1 MGQSDYDQV
10 FFVEIDRND
19 NVFLLGQSRGGLF
32 PITPGV
38 YSNGNSSNF
47 IIKLNPNLDA
57 NLASTRFGNGSSDIH
72 ISPSAFLV
80 DVCGNVYVS
89 GWGANIL
96 QGVPLSGMP
105 VTQNSAF
112 QANPPNGFDFYLI
125 VLENLR
131 LTDIGDYY
139 YFHWLLNSIEIPFTL
154 ICVLFLINAFNYFD
168 GIDGS
173 LSFTSISV
181 LIILYYLSNDES
193 VRLFLTI
200 VGLPIFVY
208 LFFNFGL
215 FNLPKLFL
223 GDSGS
228 LLLGFVI
235 SFTLIYFAKMKIAHP
250 ILMAWS
256 VSIFVFEFLSINL
269 QRIKNNKNPFKAGL
283 DHLHHYF
290 FNKTKSVLLTNF
302 LLSTIN
308 IIFFVIGYISF
319 KFSGPIASLILF
331 TVFFVIYF
339 TWRNVYIFEK

>member
-1 MGQSDYDQV
+1 MYNT
-10 FFVEIDRND
+10 III
-19 NVFLLGQSRGGLF
+19 FLLFSFFILLLCGIISYRVNLLDVPNERKLHSKPTAYTGGL
-32 PITPGV
+32 
-38 YSNGNSSNF
+38 
-47 IIKLNPNLDA
+47 A
-57 NLASTRFGNGSSDIH
+57 
-72 ISPSAFLV
+72 IS
-80 DVCGNVYVS
+80 VS
-89 GWGANIL
+89 YLIAIQLFNIL
-96 QGVPLSGMP
+96 DSNLNLILSISSLIML
-105 VTQNSAF
+105 V
-112 QANPPNGFDFYLI
+112 GFIDDKYNLNTGGKLSLQILPIFYLI